1 MALKIFVSTSNTAV
15 FECPQCKKSRN
26 VDVSKYKQID
36 KEVKIKVNCSCGH
49 SYPVILERRRHYRK
63 RVNLA
68 GTYGLPV
75 TGGSAKKGVMTVKD
89 LSRSGLR
96 IKISGQPDFDIGD
109 MLMVEFHLDDA
120 TRSLIRKEAIVRKIS
135 ELNIGLEFS
144 AMDSSDP
151 GDKALGFYLFS

>member
-1 MALKIFVSTSNTAV
+1 MTLKVFVSAGHTAV

-49 SYPVILERRRHYRK
+49 SYPVVLERRRHYRK
-63 RVNLA
+63 TVNLA
-68 GTYGLPV
+68 GTYGLSV
-75 TGGSAKKGVMTVKD
+75 SGGPIKKGMMTVKD

-96 IKISGQPDFDIGD
+96 IKIAAQPNFDIGD
-109 MLMVEFHLDDA
+109 KLMVEFHLDDNI
-120 TRSLIRKEAIVRKIS
+120 RSLIRKEAIVRKIS

-144 AMDSSDP
+144 SMDSSDP

>member
-1 MALKIFVSTSNTAV
+1 MTLKVFVTPSNTAV

-49 SYPVILERRRHYRK
+49 SYPVVLERRRHYRK
-63 RVNLA
+63 TVNLA
-68 GTYGLPV
+68 GTYV
-75 TGGSAKKGVMTVKD
+75 IAVSGGPIKKGMMAVKD

-96 IKISGQPDFDIGD
+96 IKIAAQPNFDIGD
-109 MLMVEFHLDDA
+109 KLLVEFHLDDNK
-120 TRSLIRKEAIVRKIS
+120 RSLIKKEAIVRKIS

-144 AMDSSDP
+144 SMDSSDP